1 MSKGDERAQQI
12 YETIGVY
19 LDTRFRTTRIF
30 THSNTCC
37 FLAG

>member
-19 LDTRFRTTRIF
+19 LGYAIPHYADLRIQ
-30 THSNTCC
+30 TPAAS
-37 FLAG
+37 GG